1 MIYRKWSL
9 LSSTAV
15 VTAGIVGAVA
25 LGDLLFNRK
34 DPYPVPELK
43 KDNALSLKCYYLSA
57 QRLRSA
63 FHTFEVLATSPRH
76 SNPKSTNVP
85 SHASLDR
92 ILTIIK
98 FLKSKGF
105 SDSDIPKLTT
115 SCPKLL
121 SDLEPAD
128 IGPVFSFLA
137 TDVAA
142 STHESCGLIL
152 CCPDLLFS
160 NVDYCLRPTL
170 AFLTSIGL
178 KRLNSPTNLNAHL
191 LNTRVSKFETKR
203 DFLRSIGFTYDE
215 SIKACTRLPAIF
227 GYSIEN
233 NMAPKV
239 EYLVEGMQRSIDEIK
254 EFPQYF
260 AFSLRRR
267 IVPRH
272 MHLMQRSVHISLKK
286 MLLCGDDKFYA
297 KWK

>member
-34 DPYPVPELK
+34 NTLLFVINFEFVLVIAYYFGLCYDLTDANGGFF
-43 KDNALSLKCYYLSA
+43 KD
-57 QRLRSA
+57 
-63 FHTFEVLATSPRH
+63 

-85 SHASLDR
+85 SHANLDK

-115 SCPKLL
+115 SCPKLFL

-137 TDVAA
+137 TEVAA
-142 STHESCGLIL
+142 STRESCGLIL

-178 KRLNSPTNLNAHL
+178 ERLNSPTNLNAHL
-191 LNTRVSKFETKR
+191 LNTRVSKFETKL

-215 SIKACTRLPAIF
+215 SIKACARLPAIF

-286 MLLCGDDKFYA
+286 MLLSGDDKFYA

>member
-1 MIYRKWSL
+1 ML
-9 LSSTAV
+9 LSFCPTSKVCFSHLRSSSYQSPSYPPASDICSLSSSPATAIRFR
-15 VTAGIVGAVA
+15 TSYREKLAYLRNLGIV
-25 LGDLLFNRK
+25 D
-34 DPYPVPELK
+34 
-43 KDNALSLKCYYLSA
+43 
-57 QRLRSA
+57 
-63 FHTFEVLATSPRH
+63 